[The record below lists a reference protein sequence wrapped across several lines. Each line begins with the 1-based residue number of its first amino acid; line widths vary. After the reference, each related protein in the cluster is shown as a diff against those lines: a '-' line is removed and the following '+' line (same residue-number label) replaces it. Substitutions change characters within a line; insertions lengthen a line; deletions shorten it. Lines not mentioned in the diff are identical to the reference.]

1 MQISWVRAPVTKVF
15 ALTLAPEQ
23 IEQFVTDGYIKLE
36 GAFPASVGERCLD
49 ELWAATG
56 CDRDDPST
64 WTQPVI
70 RLGGFATP
78 PFQEAATTPV
88 LHEAFDQLVGTG
100 RWRRR
105 TGLGT
110 FPVRFPSTV
119 DPGDA
124 GWHVE
129 ASWAGAQG
137 EPRLDLRSRER
148 ALLMLFLFSDI
159 GPDDAP
165 TRIRVGSHL
174 DVPPLLAPAGD
185 DGREWM
191 ELCTEAVPASE
202 HRPVALAT
210 GTLGD
215 VYLCHPFVVHA
226 GQPNRGRNP
235 RFMAQPP
242 LDAPAPLD
250 LDTAHPTP
258 VARAVLDG
266 LGT

>member
-1 MQISWVRAPVTKVF
+1 LSLTPAQID
-15 ALTLAPEQ
+15 
-23 IEQFVTDGYIKLE
+23 QFVTDGFVKLE
-36 GAFPASVGERCLD
+36 RAFPVETGERCLD

-56 CDRDDPST
+56 CARDDPST
-64 WTQPVI
+64 WSEPVI

-88 LHEAFDQLVGTG
+88 LHEAFDQLIGQG
-100 RWRRR
+100 RWLPRV
-105 TGLGT
+105 GLGT
-110 FPVRFPSTV
+110 FPIRFPV
-119 DPGDA
+119 VGAPGDD

-129 ASWAGAQG
+129 ASYAGPQG
-137 EPRLDLRSRER
+137 ENRLNLRSRER
-148 ALLMLFLFSDI
+148 ALLMLFLFSDV

-174 DVPPLLAPAGD
+174 DVPPLLEAHGD
-185 DGREWM
+185 EGREWM
-191 ELCTEAVPASE
+191 SLCRDAVPASE

-215 VYLCHPFVVHA
+215 VYLCHPFLVHA
-226 GQPNRGRNP
+226 AQPHRGRTP

-242 LDAPAPLD
+242 LHAKDPLD
-250 LDTAHPTP
+250 LREDHPSP

-266 LGT
+266 LGR